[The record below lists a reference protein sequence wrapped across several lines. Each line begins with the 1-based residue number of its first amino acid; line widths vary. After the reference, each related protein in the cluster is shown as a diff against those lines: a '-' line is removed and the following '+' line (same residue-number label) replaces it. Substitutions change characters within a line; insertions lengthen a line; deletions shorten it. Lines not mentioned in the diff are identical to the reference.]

1 MLRTSGAVA
10 TAALAFVLAG
20 CGGGGG
26 GGSSGGGGG
35 GTPPPPPAPQL
46 GTGDHT
52 PSSVTFTA
60 LTAPGLALNNPSDL
74 AFSPVTSGE
83 LWIVSRGDQS
93 LVIWD
98 NVAAAT
104 ITGERINSSND
115 GNWGHFFS
123 NGFGIAMGG
132 NTSTVGNGWTFA
144 TAQDAT
150 RAGDDFMGPT
160 LWSLDRGVI
169 GHYPPAAAPMGLG
182 SHLDMLHSTRF
193 AKGICHEASNIF
205 WVVGEAYN
213 TVVAGTPK
221 VCLTRYDFATDHL
234 AGYDNHSNGVR
245 WHYAED
251 AIDTVAGVPSHMY
264 FSTATNKLYVADSG
278 NGRIAVLD
286 PTTGGAPTTVTA
298 HGGDGIAYR
307 VAGASVTSLV
317 APGGVLTTPAGLEYY
332 SGMLFVSDYA
342 TGIIHAFDF
351 NGNRLNWLD
360 TGLGANAVTGLAFGP
375 DGKLYFCDRLNNRI
389 VRINP

>member
-1 MLRTSGAVA
+1 MLRKTS
-10 TAALAFVLAG
+10 AALAAIALLLAG
-20 CGGGGG
+20 CGG
-26 GGSSGGGGG
+26 GGSSGGGSSGG
-35 GTPPPPPAPQL
+35 GGNPPAPLAPQL
-46 GTGDHT
+46 GTGDHS
-52 PSSVTFTA
+52 PSSVTFTS
-60 LTAPGLALNNPSDL
+60 LTAPGLALSSPSDL
-74 AFSPVTSGE
+74 AFSPLTSGE

-104 ITGERINSSND
+104 ITGERINSAND
-115 GNWGHFFS
+115 GNWGHFFA
-123 NGFGIAMGG
+123 NGFGIAMGA

-150 RAGDDFMGPT
+150 RTGDNFMGPT
-160 LWSLDRGVI
+160 LWSLDRNVI
-169 GHYPPAAAPMGLG
+169 GHYPPGAPPMGLG
-182 SHLDMLHSTRF
+182 SHLDMLHSTRY

-221 VCLTRYDFATDHL
+221 VCLTRYNFKADHL
-234 AGYDNHSNGVR
+234 AGYDDHSNGER

-251 AIDTVAGVPSHMY
+251 AIATVAGVPSHMY
-264 FSTATNKLYVADSG
+264 FSASTNKLYVADSG

-286 PTTGGAPTTVTA
+286 PASGGTPTAATC
-298 HGGDGIAYR
+298 HGGDGIAWR

-317 APGGVLTTPAGLEYY
+317 PSGSFLTTPAGLEFHA
-332 SGMLFVSDYA
+332 GMLFVSDFA

-351 NGNRLNWLD
+351 NGNRLNWLN
-360 TGLGANAVTGLAFGP
+360 TGLGANAVAGLAFGP
-375 DGKLYFCDRLNNRI
+375 DGKLYFADMANNRI